1 MNTKTILGISLATVF
16 AISMSITAAMASND
30 PSLNATDAGK
40 TGGTFYMDL
49 DAPVKNFNFKD
60 APDLVTFWAW
70 FLEDKGNNGADAR
83 VAAITLHHNIN
94 DQAAFD
100 PIFCGD
106 DKSPQCQAI
115 RSNPVQSFHP
125 HYAEFKFIDVDGQ
138 GNIQLCVTNLES
150 PNLDFRVNNQQTITL
165 EDDSEDYADY
175 YAVGTIGAIEGC
187 PVGLGIT
194 NIYSSNLP

>member
-1 MNTKTILGISLATVF
+1 MNSKTILGISLAAIF
-16 AISMSITAAMASND
+16 AISISMTAAMASND
-30 PSLNATDAGK
+30 PSLNATGAGK
-40 TGGTFYMDL
+40 TDGAFYMDL

-70 FLEDKGNNGADAR
+70 VLEDDHGADVR

-100 PIFCGD
+100 PVFCPE

-115 RSNPVQSFHP
+115 RSNPVQSFHS
-125 HYAEFKFIDVDGQ
+125 HYAEFNVIDVDGE
-138 GNIQLCVTNLES
+138 GDFQLCVTNLES
-150 PNLDFRVNNQQTITL
+150 PNLDFRANNQPTITL
-165 EDDSEDYADY
+165 EDDSEDYAGFY
-175 YAVGTIGAIEGC
+175 VVGTIGAIEGC

-194 NIYSSNLP
+194 SVTSTNLP